1 MTDEQ
6 VLKKE
11 EEKPEKSEEPV
22 ELVYD
27 SEFEKVK
34 DQYVELQEVFKNFTA
49 IADHKNEED
58 VLGVGW
64 NV

>member
-1 MTDEQ
+1 VTDEQ

-11 EEKPEKSEEPV
+11 EEKPEKSEESV

-49 IADHKNEED
+49 IADHKNEEV

>member
-1 MTDEQ
+1 M
-6 VLKKE
+6 KKE
-11 EEKPEKSEEPV
+11 EEKPKEEEEPV

-49 IADHKNEED
+49 IADHKNEE
-58 VLGVGW
+58 VLVGA
-64 NV
+64 

>member
-11 EEKPEKSEEPV
+11 EEKPEKREEPV

-49 IADHKNEED
+49 IADHKNEEV

>member
-1 MTDEQ
+1 MDGDDEQ

-11 EEKPEKSEEPV
+11 EEKPKENEEPV

-34 DQYVELQEVFKNFTA
+34 DEYVELQEVFKNFTA
-49 IADHKNEED
+49 IADHKNEE
-58 VLGVGW
+58 VLLGV
-64 NV
+64 